1 MNKAIFLDR
10 DGVLNEEIGNY
21 VCSIE
26 EFTILPGVAGALKAF
41 TEKGYRLI
49 IITNQGGLA
58 KKLYT
63 LSELDR
69 MHEYLRSEMERSGVY
84 FDEIYYCP
92 HHPDYNGKCLC
103 RKPGSVMVEKALARF
118 DIDPALSYFIG
129 DRDRDVQAA
138 EAAGV
143 KGILV
148 ESNANLLDLLPLIA

>member
-118 DIDPALSYFIG
+118 DIDPARSYFIG

-148 ESNANLLDLLPLIA
+148 ESNANLLDLLSLIA